1 MANIIK
7 TDIEGIINELNI
19 SPADVLYPFYETV
32 VNSIQSIFERKE
44 DSLNGRIIVD
54 IERDKTQTEL
64 FEKYEH
70 FPIKSI
76 KITDNGIGFTPSN
89 LESFEHAHS
98 TKKIKLGGKGL
109 GRFAILSVFNKI
121 NVESIIKG
129 NEKNKRITFS
139 LSRHEGLSSPEFE
152 DTNNNL
158 STTISL
164 DKLNPKFKTESSKY
178 SHEMIADNI
187 LSHCLLYYLDGN
199 VPEIDIIEDGI
210 IINLSH
216 QFVPHD
222 FVKYTVN
229 DKTIK
234 GEPFYWYFVKNE
246 KASFHELLM
255 CGHNRKVKGKRIDK
269 VFPLFS
275 SPYEDENGTY
285 FFTLY
290 VVSPYLDK
298 IVNMSRNEFNFPK
311 IQKEVDV
318 ADGVDQDLDIT
329 KESELIIENDIDEKT
344 IEVIKELF
352 PELVEERM
360 NVVQKKVE
368 SFLSSDN
375 GLEYR
380 HLAFDDKFFF
390 SLQNDIDEKGLDEK
404 LHDYQFKKSK
414 EAKRKKDRLF
424 RRDYSNKEDY
434 QKLLKE
440 VVDTATQEGYSRL
453 AQYVSHRKTI
463 IDLLEKYLHWSE
475 ENNNYEEE
483 EVLHNLIYTM
493 GGNQNT
499 IPYDKHN
506 LWLLDDRLTFHRYIY
521 SDKMIKA
528 HVPAE
533 GSTSQKETDIAIY
546 DNPYYYGEKNEYS
559 EINSVVIFELKRPD
573 RAITYESFSK
583 QMREQILGVQE
594 GKLED
599 YNKAHVLTTPTTPVY
614 YYYVVDANTY
624 AMLKRN
630 ALFENFSETPYK
642 SLMRM
647 NNNVYQEI
655 LTYQTILVNAK
666 RRNKIFFKKLGI
678 E

>member
-32 VNSIQSIFERKE
+32 VNSIQSIMERKE
-44 DSLNGRIIVD
+44 DGLNGKIIVD

-76 KITDNGIGFTPSN
+76 KVTDNGIGFTPAN
-89 LESFEHAHS
+89 FESFEHAHS

-121 NVESIIKG
+121 NVESIIKDK
-129 NEKNKRITFS
+129 ETNKRIIFS
-139 LSRHEGLSSPEFE
+139 LSRHEGLSSPVFE

-158 STTISL
+158 STTITL
-164 DKLNPKFKTESSKY
+164 EKLNSKFKIESSKY

-199 VPEIDIIEDGI
+199 VPEIDIIEEGI
-210 IINLSH
+210 TINLSH
-216 QFVPHD
+216 QFVPRD
-222 FVKYTVN
+222 YVKYIVK

-234 GEPFYWYFVKNE
+234 GKPFYWYFVKNE
-246 KASFHELLM
+246 KARFHELLM

-275 SPYEDENGTY
+275 SPYEDNNVMY
-285 FFTLY
+285 FFTVY
-290 VVSPYLDK
+290 VVSPYLDS

-311 IQKEVDV
+311 IQKEADV
-318 ADGVDQDLDIT
+318 VDGVEQDLDIS
-329 KESELIIENDIDEKT
+329 KESELIIEHDIDEKT

-360 NVVQKKVE
+360 NVIQKKVE
-368 SFLSSDN
+368 SFLSSDD

-380 HLAFDDKFFF
+380 HLAFDDSFYF
-390 SLQNDIDEKGLDEK
+390 SLQNDIDEKGLDDK

-414 EAKRKKDRLF
+414 EAKKKRDRLF

-434 QKLLKE
+434 QNLLKE
-440 VVDTATQEGYSRL
+440 VVDTATLEGYSRL

-463 IDLLEKYLHWSE
+463 IELLEKYLHWSE

-506 LWLLDDRLTFHRYIY
+506 LWLLD
-521 SDKMIKA
+521 K
-528 HVPAE
+528 
-533 GSTSQKETDIAIY
+533 
-546 DNPYYYGEKNEYS
+546 
-559 EINSVVIFELKRPD
+559 
-573 RAITYESFSK
+573 
-583 QMREQILGVQE
+583 
-594 GKLED
+594 
-599 YNKAHVLTTPTTPVY
+599 
-614 YYYVVDANTY
+614 
-624 AMLKRN
+624 
-630 ALFENFSETPYK
+630 
-642 SLMRM
+642 RM
-647 NNNVYQEI
+647 NIQKSTLLLFLN
-655 LTYQTILVNAK
+655 
-666 RRNKIFFKKLGI
+666 
-678 E
+678 